1 MDALLD
7 KAREVSDLN
16 QRAGLYR
23 EAIDLITAR
32 RNIIYLYHPHYIAA
46 HAKNLKGYKAV
57 PDGLMRLKGTSWQ

>member
-1 MDALLD
+1 M
-7 KAREVSDLN
+7 
-16 QRAGLYR
+16 YR

-57 PDGLMRLKGTSWQ
+57 PDGLVRLRGTSWQ